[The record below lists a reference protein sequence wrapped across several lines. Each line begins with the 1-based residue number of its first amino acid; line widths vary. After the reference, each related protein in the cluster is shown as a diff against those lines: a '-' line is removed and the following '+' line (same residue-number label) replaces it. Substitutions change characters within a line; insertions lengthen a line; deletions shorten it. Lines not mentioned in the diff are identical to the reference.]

1 MKKILKKKVIVTG
14 ASQGLG
20 YEIAYEFAR
29 NGADI
34 MICARNKKLLQDAH
48 AKLVKLSSNNQ
59 KILFQEL
66 DVSNETDVKFF
77 IKETIQK
84 LGGCNVLVNN
94 AGIYGAKGKI
104 ETTNWDDWVKAIEIN
119 LYGSVLICKEII
131 PYFKSQKY
139 GKIIQLSGGGATNP
153 LPYLSAYATSKAA
166 VVRFIETIAEELKDF
181 KIDANSIAP
190 GALNTKMLDEIINE
204 GPEKVGLSF
213 FNRAKKQKETGGT
226 SLRFATELVLFLASS
241 SSDGITGKLI
251 SAIWDNWRVWP
262 LHIKELNNTDAYT
275 LRRIT
280 GKDRNFQWG
289 DI

>member
-1 MKKILKKKVIVTG
+1 MKKFLEKKVIVTG

-20 YEIAYEFAR
+20 YKIAYEFVR

-66 DVSNETDVKFF
+66 DVSNKMDVKFLV
-77 IKETIQK
+77 KETIQQ
-84 LGGCNVLVNN
+84 LGGCHILVNN
-94 AGIYGAKGKI
+94 AGIYGPKGKLENI
-104 ETTNWDDWVKAIEIN
+104 NWDDWVKTIEIN

-153 LPYLSAYATSKAA
+153 LPYLSAYAASKAA

-181 KIDANSIAP
+181 RIDANSIAP

-204 GPEKVGLSF
+204 GPGKVGLSF
-213 FNRAKKQKETGGT
+213 FNKAKKQKETGGT
-226 SLRFATELVLFLASS
+226 SLNFATELVLFLASS

-251 SAIWDNWRVWP
+251 SAVWDNWKNWP
-262 LHIKELNNTDAYT
+262 KYLNELNNSDSYT
-275 LRRIT
+275 LRRIV
-280 GKDRNFQWG
+280 GKDRNIDWG
-289 DI
+289 DK